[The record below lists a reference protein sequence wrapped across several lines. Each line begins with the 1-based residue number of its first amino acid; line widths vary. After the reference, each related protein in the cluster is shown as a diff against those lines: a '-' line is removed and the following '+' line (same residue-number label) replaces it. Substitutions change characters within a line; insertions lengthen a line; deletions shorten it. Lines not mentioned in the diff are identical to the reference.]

1 MFRTSITSTPLTN
14 DAANAYFNNRI
25 FGNTWNR
32 DITFLATLRALL
44 DTRMSEDDVVELY
57 FTTSSYSQRD
67 LVNASERSAI
77 NAVGCIRDN
86 TVSVHSFCNGTPDI
100 NTAWMDF
107 VEKNFERLRPGWHR
121 LEKVTMFFRK
131 AFKVLCYI
139 NPETRNVSIFVD
151 NLDTT
156 HMHYLQ
162 CGIFSFMPWYF
173 NQEAGVSELE
183 MDLIKSLRNKTPD
196 KYQECIAKIAERY
209 DFKTARIR
217 QLLAGFETRY
227 ERVQLDDI
235 RYRLQSTINSIN
247 EMNDRISSYL
257 RQQRDYEVELLG
269 YETKIAQSQGEDSEI
284 MEYFLC
290 NKHLNLESV
299 DDTRMKFVVTD
310 YVSYFDEE
318 IIRRVLDNPT
328 SFIYRTDGRDHGNI
342 ISHDDMKLLMEA
354 IFIDETLKMR
364 FCAAYQFE
372 LGGNVQ
378 ALSNYNY
385 PAECREY
392 MPNPHIDRYRCMGN
406 YGKIINERLRD
417 HDYIGA
423 IEQCIASC
431 KSLNFGDSPVMSDFM
446 NRMYGLGGYGAVKCI
461 ELPDGKI
468 VTPKDAIKYLK
479 EASAANG

>member
-1 MFRTSITSTPLTN
+1 
-14 DAANAYFNNRI
+14 
-25 FGNTWNR
+25 
-32 DITFLATLRALL
+32 
-44 DTRMSEDDVVELY
+44 
-57 FTTSSYSQRD
+57 
-67 LVNASERSAI
+67 
-77 NAVGCIRDN
+77 
-86 TVSVHSFCNGTPDI
+86 
-100 NTAWMDF
+100 
-107 VEKNFERLRPGWHR
+107 
-121 LEKVTMFFRK
+121 MFFRK

-247 EMNDRISSYL
+247 EMNERISSYL
-257 RQQRDYEVELLG
+257 RQQRDYEVALLG